1 MFPQSLTS
9 MPGVD
14 PPHGIVVVVELLAV
28 VDVVEELDDVVGD
41 MVDVVDELD
50 GIDEVDDVDDPPWQ
64 FAHRN
69 EPPLPTPVG
78 QQLREVEQRTIL

>member
-1 MFPQSLTS
+1 

-14 PPHGIVVVVELLAV
+14 PPHGIVVVVELPAV
-28 VDVVEELDDVVGD
+28 VDVVEELDDVVD
-41 MVDVVDELD
+41 DP
-50 GIDEVDDVDDPPWQ
+50 GIDEVDEVDDPPWQ

-78 QQLREVEQRTIL
+78 QQLNTEEQRMIL